1 MGRAMSGIMTE
12 VHSIL
17 SKKADNLSDLNG
29 IVEKLR
35 KSHADLQKLDEKSNK
50 MLEDNQYR
58 ITAKTRTTIIKLSQ
72 ELETNQ
78 QTIAKAISGYT
89 K

>member
-1 MGRAMSGIMTE
+1 MTE
-12 VHSIL
+12 VHAIL
-17 SKKADNLSDLNG
+17 SKEAKNLGDLNG

-35 KSHADLQKLDEKSNK
+35 KAHGDLQILDKKSDT
-50 MLEDNQYR
+50 MLESNQYR
-58 ITAKTRTTIIKLSQ
+58 ITVKTRKAIIKLSQ

-78 QTIAKAISGYT
+78 QTIAKTISDYS